1 MFGVKQK
8 REEWERRLREER
20 DELEIEFFS
29 GGRSYFVTLS
39 RDGTTVVRR
48 YGGPIYSMGT
58 PMNFPSKTVP
68 VWRRQE
74 PAELH
79 DTVIDALLE
88 GGFVEER
95 PMPPL
100 FPDEQPSSVRVYNSQ
115 GEQWS
120 MSVPS
125 RLTRQEPAIDRI
137 ARIFDKFCY
146 EASQTASDEQI
157 DNPDYDRWSHD
168 QLRRFSPPKPPL

>member
-1 MFGVKQK
+1 MGGVKAE
-8 REEWERRLREER
+8 RERWERRLREER
-20 DELEIEFFS
+20 DDLEIEFFS

-48 YGGPIYSMGT
+48 YGGPIYSMGA
-58 PMNFPSKTVP
+58 PMNVPSKTVP

-74 PAELH
+74 PPELH

-95 PMPPL
+95 PMLPL
-100 FPDEQPSSVRVYNSQ
+100 YPDEQPSSVRVFDRE

-120 MSVPS
+120 MSVPG

-137 ARIFDKFCY
+137 ERIFDTFCY
-146 EASQTASDEQI
+146 EASQMASDQQI
-157 DNPDYDRWSHD
+157 DNPDYDCWSQE
-168 QLRRFSPPKPPL
+168 QLRRFSPPKP